1 MGSCLNTEQSM
12 SLLLIFLL
20 AGSQAA
26 SLPAKYS
33 ETTRKRVSRVLT
45 EFPVI
50 DGHNDFPMA
59 LRQLLRNDVSLLDF
73 DSDLTQ
79 VEPWSSYWANHIDLP
94 RMRKGQMGGQFWS
107 AFIGCSAQFHDAVQL
122 FLEQIDV
129 IRQFVARYPDDL
141 HWATSVADIEEAR
154 GQGKIASLIGVESG
168 HAIGSSLPLV
178 RTLYRMGARYMT
190 LTHGCNTPWAD
201 AAQVEVG
208 DFPPRV
214 GGLSKF
220 GEKVVREMNRLGMLV
235 DLSHVS
241 SDAMRQALAVTRAP
255 VIFSHSGARAICTY
269 PRNVPDD
276 VLQMVAEKGGIVMVN
291 FFPYFLTDD
300 YPARNATVQDV
311 VAHINHIRAVAGV
324 EHVGIGGDYNGINVT
339 PVGLEDVSHYP
350 EVFAALIEDGTY
362 DWTDEELAMVASQNL
377 INTFRA
383 VEEVRD
389 LLASEGEQPDNSWI
403 PEADLGSDT
412 GCNSDFPPKP

>member
-1 MGSCLNTEQSM
+1 M
-12 SLLLIFLL
+12 SLLFLFLL
-20 AGSQAA
+20 SAAQAA
-26 SLPAKYS
+26 SLPGRYS
-33 ETTRKRVSRVLT
+33 ESTRKRVERVLA

-50 DGHNDFPMA
+50 DGHNDFPMG
-59 LRQLLRNDVSLLDF
+59 LRQLLRNDISKLDF
-73 DSDLTQ
+73 DTDLTK
-79 VEPWSSYWANHIDLP
+79 VEPWASYWANHIDLP

-107 AFIGCSAQFHDAVQL
+107 AFIGCDAQFHDAVQL

-129 IRQFVARYPDDL
+129 IRQFVSRYPDSL

-154 GQGKIASLIGVESG
+154 AQGKIASLIGVESG

-178 RTLYRMGARYMT
+178 RTLYTMGARYMT

-214 GGLSKF
+214 GGLSEF

-255 VIFSHSGARAICTY
+255 VIFSHSGARAICSY

-276 VLQMVAEKGGIVMVN
+276 VLEMVAEKGGIVMVN

-300 YPARNATVQDV
+300 RNRNATVQDV

-324 EHVGIGGDYNGINVT
+324 EHVGIGGDYNGIPST

-350 EVFAALIEDGTY
+350 EVFAALIEDKTY
-362 DWTDEELAMVASQNL
+362 DWTDEELGMVASQNL
-377 INTFRA
+377 INTFRS

-403 PEADLGSDT
+403 PEVDLGSDT

>member
-1 MGSCLNTEQSM
+1 MLPPF
-12 SLLLIFLL
+12 LFLL
-20 AGSQAA
+20 AAGAQAA
-26 SLPAKYS
+26 SLPDKYR
-33 ETTRKRVSRVLT
+33 ETTRKRVERVLA

-50 DGHNDFPMA
+50 DGHNDFPMG
-59 LRQLLRNDVSLLDF
+59 LRQLLRNDISKLDF
-73 DSDLTQ
+73 DTDLTK
-79 VEPWSSYWANHIDLP
+79 VEPWASYWANHIDLP
-94 RMRKGQMGGQFWS
+94 RMRRGKMGGQFWS

-129 IRQFVARYPDDL
+129 IRQFVSRYPDDL

-154 GQGKIASLIGVESG
+154 AEGKIASLIGVESG

-214 GGLSKF
+214 GGLSEF

-255 VIFSHSGARAICTY
+255 VIFSHSGARAICSY

-362 DWTDEELAMVASQNL
+362 DWTDEELGLLASQNL

-389 LLASEGEQPDNSWI
+389 LLASEGEEPDNSWI
-403 PEADLGSDT
+403 PEVDLGSDT

>member
-1 MGSCLNTEQSM
+1 MLP
-12 SLLLIFLL
+12 LFLFLL
-20 AGSQAA
+20 TGGAQAA
-26 SLPAKYS
+26 SLPDKYR
-33 ETTRKRVSRVLT
+33 ETTRKRVERILA

-50 DGHNDFPMA
+50 DGHNDFPMG
-59 LRQLLRNDVSLLDF
+59 LRQLLRNDISKLDF
-73 DSDLTQ
+73 DTDLTK
-79 VEPWSSYWANHIDLP
+79 VEPWASYWANHIDLP
-94 RMRKGQMGGQFWS
+94 RMRRGQMGGQFWS

-129 IRQFVARYPDDL
+129 IRQFVSRYPDDL

-154 GQGKIASLIGVESG
+154 AEGKIASLIGVESG

-214 GGLSKF
+214 GGLSEF

-255 VIFSHSGARAICTY
+255 VIFSHSGARAICSY

-350 EVFAALIEDGTY
+350 EVFAALIEDPTY
-362 DWTDEELAMVASQNL
+362 DWTDEELGLLASQNL

-403 PEADLGSDT
+403 PEVDLGSDT

>member
-1 MGSCLNTEQSM
+1 
-12 SLLLIFLL
+12 
-20 AGSQAA
+20 
-26 SLPAKYS
+26 
-33 ETTRKRVSRVLT
+33 
-45 EFPVI
+45 
-50 DGHNDFPMA
+50 
-59 LRQLLRNDVSLLDF
+59 
-73 DSDLTQ
+73 
-79 VEPWSSYWANHIDLP
+79 
-94 RMRKGQMGGQFWS
+94 MGGQFWS

-129 IRQFVARYPDDL
+129 IRQFVSRYPDDL

-154 GQGKIASLIGVESG
+154 AEGKIASLIGVESG

-214 GGLSKF
+214 GGLSEF

-255 VIFSHSGARAICTY
+255 VIFSHSGARAICSY

-362 DWTDEELAMVASQNL
+362 DWTDEELGLLASQNL

-389 LLASEGEQPDNSWI
+389 LLASEGEEPDNSWI
-403 PEADLGSDT
+403 PEVDLGSDT

>member
-1 MGSCLNTEQSM
+1 VE
-12 SLLLIFLL
+12 
-20 AGSQAA
+20 
-26 SLPAKYS
+26 
-33 ETTRKRVSRVLT
+33 RVLA

-50 DGHNDFPMA
+50 DGHNDFPMG
-59 LRQLLRNDVSLLDF
+59 LRQLLRNDISKLDF
-73 DSDLTQ
+73 DTDLTK
-79 VEPWSSYWANHIDLP
+79 VEPWASYWANHIDLP
-94 RMRKGQMGGQFWS
+94 RMRRGQMGGQFWS

-129 IRQFVARYPDDL
+129 IRQFVSRYPGDL
-141 HWATSVADIEEAR
+141 HWATSVDDIEEAR
-154 GQGKIASLIGVESG
+154 AQGKIASLIGVESG

-214 GGLSKF
+214 GGLSEF
-220 GEKVVREMNRLGMLV
+220 GEKVVLEMNRLGMLV

-255 VIFSHSGARAICTY
+255 VIFSHSGARAICSY

-362 DWTDEELAMVASQNL
+362 DWTDEELAMLASQNL

-403 PEADLGSDT
+403 PEVDLGLDT

>member
-12 SLLLIFLL
+12 SLLLLFLL

-214 GGLSKF
+214 GGLSEF

>member
-1 MGSCLNTEQSM
+1 MLPPF
-12 SLLLIFLL
+12 LFLL
-20 AGSQAA
+20 AAGAQAA
-26 SLPAKYS
+26 SLPDKYR
-33 ETTRKRVSRVLT
+33 ETTRKRVERVLA

-50 DGHNDFPMA
+50 DGHNDFPMG
-59 LRQLLRNDVSLLDF
+59 LRQLLRNDISKLDF
-73 DSDLTQ
+73 DTDLTK
-79 VEPWSSYWANHIDLP
+79 VEPWASYWANHIDLP
-94 RMRKGQMGGQFWS
+94 RMRRGKMGGQFWS

-129 IRQFVARYPDDL
+129 IRQFVSRYPDDL

-154 GQGKIASLIGVESG
+154 AEGKIASLIGVESG

-214 GGLSKF
+214 GGLSEF

-255 VIFSHSGARAICTY
+255 VIFSHSGARAICSY

-362 DWTDEELAMVASQNL
+362 DWTDEELGLLASQNL

-389 LLASEGEQPDNSWI
+389 LLASEGEEPDNSWI
-403 PEADLGSDT
+403 PVVDLGSDT